1 MALTLGIET
10 SCDETSVAVVEDG
23 RRVLSNV
30 IHSQVD
36 LHKEFGG
43 VVPELAAR
51 DHLERLPHLVDLA
64 LDESGTKPSDLDL
77 IAVTRGPGL
86 AGCLLVGAGVG
97 EGLAAA
103 WAKPLTGVNHLW
115 GHIYAAMLTRPE
127 LEPPLLGLVV
137 SGAHTDLVRMP
148 EHGRFEVIGRTRD
161 DAAGEAFDKAARML
175 GLGYPGGPA
184 LDRLAR
190 TGDPGRQPLPR
201 PSVEGLE
208 YSFSGLKTALLYRLR
223 DLGDKVSPQDRADLA
238 AAFER
243 SVVEALVEKLDQA
256 LTLPAR
262 RGGAG
267 EAGGGGV
274 PFTEVVVCGGVAANT
289 LLRRRAAEVVAGRAR
304 LTMPPLNLCTD
315 NAAMIAAAGHYS
327 VAAMGSERPLVDP
340 SLGW

>member
-1 MALTLGIET
+1 MGLTLGIET
-10 SCDETSVAVVEDG
+10 SCDETSVAIVQEG

-64 LDESGTKPSDLDL
+64 LDGAGAKPSDLDL

-86 AGCLLVGAGVG
+86 AGCLLVGVGVG
-97 EGLAAA
+97 EGLSAA
-103 WAKPLTGVNHLW
+103 WSKPLTGVNHLW
-115 GHIYAAMLTRPE
+115 GHIYAALLTQPD
-127 LEPPLLGLVV
+127 LKPPLLGLVV
-137 SGAHTDLVRMP
+137 SGAHSDLVRMP
-148 EHGRFEVIGRTRD
+148 EHGVFEVIGRTRD

-190 TGDPGRQPLPR
+190 TGDARRQPMPR
-201 PSVEGLE
+201 PSLPGLE

-223 DLGDKVSPQDRADLA
+223 DLGDKVTPEERADLA

-243 SVVEALVEKLDQA
+243 SVVESLLEKLDQA
-256 LTLPAR
+256 LRSSPSL
-262 RGGAG
+262 
-267 EAGGGGV
+267 
-274 PFTEVVVCGGVAANT
+274 EVVVCGGVAANT
-289 LLRRRAAEVVAGRAR
+289 LLRKRAAEVVAGRAR

-315 NAAMIAAAGHYS
+315 NAAMIAAAGFHNS
-327 VAAMGSERPLVDP
+327 SRAAVVDP